1 MNIRKNFFRMKEI
14 LLMEE
19 VLPIRVHHDLQIM
32 VRTRG
37 LGHVL
42 SRVIGRGLV
51 REDEHHADDVPRRRR
66 PTASARRRRV
76 DVAIAEDVPQVTE
89 DVPRVI
95 EDVPHMD
102 KDIPE
107 RTAEVDDAD
116 IESITIDGA
125 EGSPGDHAEGF
136 PGRPRDP
143 SILTSFAYHV
153 AHSIWSGQERP
164 ELKLISH
171 GRKVDKFGRLAP
183 EIKGVLHSFEP
194 LLVDEAVFLLM
205 ELLQCWIYE
214 YFPSVHQCVIDD
226 AYADTTPRASRW
238 LTMKAQMRGITE
250 APYQARSAEMRFY
263 CGLCSTREGGPTVQ
277 AGDQPRHP
285 PAPHDEEYV
294 EPHIPKV
301 PMASDLPRHSVDAC
315 EGCEAIAERLERV
328 LNLRMVTEG
337 TELHEIMQD
346 CLRIAGGDA

>member
-1 MNIRKNFFRMKEI
+1 
-14 LLMEE
+14 
-19 VLPIRVHHDLQIM
+19 M

-171 GRKVDKFGRLAP
+171 VTGDPGLISTFVERWHRETSTFHFPVGELTITLDNLMALLHLP
-183 EIKGVLHSFEP
+183 ITGVLHSFEP

-205 ELLQCWIYE
+205 ELLQVSGE
-214 YFPSVHQCVIDD
+214 E
-226 AYADTTPRASRW
+226 ARAE
-238 LTMKAQMRGITE
+238 TI
-250 APYQARSAEMRFY
+250 
-263 CGLCSTREGGPTVQ
+263 
-277 AGDQPRHP
+277 
-285 PAPHDEEYV
+285 
-294 EPHIPKV
+294 
-301 PMASDLPRHSVDAC
+301 
-315 EGCEAIAERLERV
+315 
-328 LNLRMVTEG
+328 
-337 TELHEIMQD
+337 
-346 CLRIAGGDA
+346 

>member
-1 MNIRKNFFRMKEI
+1 
-14 LLMEE
+14 
-19 VLPIRVHHDLQIM
+19 M

-153 AHSIWSGQERP
+153 AHSIWSGQ
-164 ELKLISH
+164 
-171 GRKVDKFGRLAP
+171 
-183 EIKGVLHSFEP
+183 
-194 LLVDEAVFLLM
+194 VF
-205 ELLQCWIYE
+205 
-214 YFPSVHQCVIDD
+214 
-226 AYADTTPRASRW
+226 
-238 LTMKAQMRGITE
+238 
-250 APYQARSAEMRFY
+250 
-263 CGLCSTREGGPTVQ
+263 
-277 AGDQPRHP
+277 
-285 PAPHDEEYV
+285 
-294 EPHIPKV
+294 
-301 PMASDLPRHSVDAC
+301 
-315 EGCEAIAERLERV
+315 
-328 LNLRMVTEG
+328 
-337 TELHEIMQD
+337 
-346 CLRIAGGDA
+346 